1 MPKRKQTPS
10 QLANLHPFGTRAES
24 IERKVQSKGGQK
36 RAEGIAEKKT
46 IRQWLEVMGAMK
58 ANPEIA
64 AKMQKMFPEIKV
76 AQFTNDAAMAA
87 RMYNDAIVK
96 GDARAQSN
104 IADIKGE
111 KVTKQ
116 EIEIKEPRKF
126 VFVVK
131 K

>member
-1 MPKRKQTPS
+1 MPKRKQSPA
-10 QLANLHPFGTRAES
+10 QLANLIPITKSTARELG
-24 IERKVQSKGGQK
+24 RKGAMVSNQVQ
-36 RAEGIAEKKT
+36 AEKRS

-58 ANPEIA
+58 ANPDIA

-111 KVTKQ
+111 KITKQ

-126 VFVVK
+126 VVEIVK
-131 K
+131 PN

>member
-1 MPKRKQTPS
+1 MPKRKQSPA
-10 QLANLHPFGTRAES
+10 QLANLIPITKSTARELG
-24 IERKVQSKGGQK
+24 RKGAMVSNQVQ
-36 RAEGIAEKKT
+36 AEKRS

-111 KVTKQ
+111 KITKQ

-126 VFVVK
+126 VFELK

>member
-10 QLANLHPFGTRAES
+10 QLANLIPITKSTARELG
-24 IERKVQSKGGQK
+24 RKGAMVSNQVQ
-36 RAEGIAEKKT
+36 AEKRS

-58 ANPEIA
+58 ATPEIA

-126 VFVVK
+126 VFELK

>member
-10 QLANLHPFGTRAES
+10 QLANLIPITKSTARELG
-24 IERKVQSKGGQK
+24 RKGAMVSNQVQ
-36 RAEGIAEKKT
+36 AEKRS
-46 IRQWLEVMGAMK
+46 IRQWLEMMGAMK

-111 KVTKQ
+111 KITKQ

-126 VFVVK
+126 VFELK

>member
-1 MPKRKQTPS
+1 MPKRHQTPS
-10 QLANLHPFGTRAES
+10 QLANLKPLGTRTKSE
-24 IERKVQSKGGQK
+24 ERAIQVKGGIQSGK
-36 RAEGIAEKKT
+36 ARGEKKT

-126 VFVVK
+126 VFELK